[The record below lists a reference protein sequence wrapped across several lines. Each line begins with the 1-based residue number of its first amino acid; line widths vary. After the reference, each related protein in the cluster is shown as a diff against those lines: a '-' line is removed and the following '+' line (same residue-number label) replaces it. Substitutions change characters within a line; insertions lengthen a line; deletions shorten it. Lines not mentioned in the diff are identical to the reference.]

1 MRAHTLSRW
10 MLAWSLTTSA
20 AVAQTDLSTYQWNLD
35 HTDFS
40 KGVCTTVPDATGQ
53 CQRATELPV
62 SGTDMAVRQSDIS
75 TTGYRDVLIGLI
87 DTGID
92 YLHPDLK
99 DRVWTNVGEITGT
112 DSNANGRDDGC
123 EDGIDADA
131 NGFADDCH
139 GINTLVPAVNADGSL
154 NPAAGDPMDSAL
166 GHGTHMAGNMVGY
179 SADGTGIR
187 GVAGRNGNVRVVT
200 CKAAQLEQALA
211 LVPNSSIPAV
221 RETNAQ
227 TCVRY
232 FLSLQD
238 RGENVAVINLSGGMS
253 RFINLVVTNALVKPE
268 FLLDTPAMRSLL
280 AQLSARDTVLVAA
293 AGNLAWDMDVNP
305 TERAYFPAAFET
317 DNVISVTATDAQG
330 RLWNNATT
338 GRYSVDVAAPGHQI
352 LGALPRAEITGDTA
366 NSLYTVTSGTSA
378 STAMISGIVALLKAN
393 PATAGLSAASVRR
406 LVMAGGRPMASLR
419 DTTLSGRMVRID
431 DTAGQ
436 GVLNCQGQTV
446 QRRVTPRANVVT
458 VLPGN
463 ALRLEIESFTCAT
476 ATTGV
481 ITASLNTGATITLAD
496 DGVGA
501 DRLAGD
507 GIFSAVWQVPAQ
519 AADSYTVTWSQGPQM
534 GSDSLT
540 VNTTLIADNLDA
552 GNSNTGTWWQTILR
566 AGFYGANYQVAYV
579 STKEQSFRWALA
591 TPVAGRWEVQVRSP
605 ATSGFASNA
614 LFSFRDASGTLRQ
627 ARINQR
633 INGGQWVSVG
643 TFQLAAGAQSF
654 QISNAGADGTVA
666 ADAIRLRWRPL

>member
-1 MRAHTLSRW
+1 
-10 MLAWSLTTSA
+10 MLAWSLTTGA

-35 HTDFS
+35 HADLTR
-40 KGVCTTVPDATGQ
+40 GVCTSVPDASGQ

-62 SGTDMAVRQSDIS
+62 NGTDMAVRQGDITS
-75 TTGYRDVLIGLI
+75 TGTGQVLIGLI

-99 DRVWTNVGEITGT
+99 SRVWTNPGEITGV
-112 DSNANGRDDGC
+112 DANANGRDDGC
-123 EDGIDADA
+123 EDGVDADG
-131 NGFADDCH
+131 NGYADDCH
-139 GINTLVPAVNADGSL
+139 GINAFVAARHADGSL
-154 NPAAGDPMDSAL
+154 NPAAGDPMDSSL

-200 CKAAQLEQALA
+200 CKAAQMEQALA
-211 LVPNSSIPAV
+211 LVPNTSIPAV
-221 RETNAQ
+221 REANAQ

-238 RGENVAVINLSGGMS
+238 RGEHLAVINLSGGMS

-268 FLLDTPAMRSLL
+268 YLLDTAAMRSLL
-280 AQLSARDTVLVAA
+280 ARLSVRNTVVVAA
-293 AGNLAWDMDVNP
+293 AGNLAWDMDTTP
-305 TERAYFPAAFET
+305 EERAYFPAAFSN

-330 RLWNNATT
+330 RLWANATT

-352 LGALPRAEITGDTA
+352 LGAIPRAEITGDAA

-378 STAMISGIVALLKAN
+378 STAMVSGIVALLKAN
-393 PATAGLSAASVRR
+393 PTTANLSAASMRR

-446 QRRVTPRANVVT
+446 QRRIAPRANTVT
-458 VLPGN
+458 VMPGN
-463 ALRLEIESFTCAT
+463 SVRLEIESFTCADI
-476 ATTGV
+476 TTGT
-481 ITASLNTGATITLAD
+481 ITASLNTGATLSLSD
-496 DGVGA
+496 DGLGA
-501 DRLAGD
+501 DRIAGD
-507 GIFSAVWQVPAQ
+507 GVFSTEWQVPAQ
-519 AADSYTVTWSQGPQM
+519 AADSYQISWSQGAQM
-534 GSDSLT
+534 GTDSLT
-540 VNTTLIADNLDA
+540 INTTLIADNLNA

-566 AGFYGANYQVAYV
+566 AGFYGANYQIAYV
-579 STKEQSFRWALA
+579 SSREQSFRWALA

-614 LFSFRDASGTLRQ
+614 LFSFRDATGTLRQ
-627 ARINQR
+627 MRINQR

-643 TFQLAAGAQSF
+643 LYNLAAGAQSF